1 MGCGQS
7 KIHLYPR
14 KSKSKANGKK
24 SGHVDT
30 DADAD
35 DDEGHIEEGG
45 EKDINHHDKVNQ
57 GDGDELGVNGDG
69 KGSPEANG
77 DITVSLLRG
86 RNNPLLAN
94 QEISTSQQNFFR
106 MLDRKIEEGP
116 DYDSNSETEIA
127 LEEARMNALVQ
138 HWESASITASMCS
151 SASRSLQTTPVRQQY
166 DQPQLVPIRQPA
178 TQLARSAVQNS
189 IAQQQ
194 HQQVLTNDFLPPP
207 PPPPSAAA
215 VAAAK
220 AAAAA
225 QINQQTSNILILGQ
239 HHLQQQNLSIRQQPQ
254 TTTFIPAHQMQPGGI
269 LMSALQQQQQQ
280 QQQPQNNIGNP
291 SPKRTDTRVLMPQN
305 SFHSQ
310 QQQLQHQQLQQQQ
323 QQQQQQA
330 MQQQLMQQNSP
341 AQTAYV
347 MPNLRPV
354 SQRQTPTTPIIGI
367 GVGVSAA
374 VVSPHMQLA
383 YYSQP
388 QNYYG
393 EVIPHPHMQ
402 LTQQQIMT
410 SSTQPSGLPE
420 YRYPPP
426 PMNVMNSQMQRQTME
441 AAYGTIT
448 SAPIGGGYGSP
459 GPPIRATLQSS
470 LHHRQTSRR
479 PTLETQYSQEL
490 S

>member
-1 MGCGQS
+1 
-7 KIHLYPR
+7 
-14 KSKSKANGKK
+14 
-24 SGHVDT
+24 
-30 DADAD
+30 
-35 DDEGHIEEGG
+35 
-45 EKDINHHDKVNQ
+45 
-57 GDGDELGVNGDG
+57 
-69 KGSPEANG
+69 
-77 DITVSLLRG
+77 
-86 RNNPLLAN
+86 
-94 QEISTSQQNFFR
+94 

-116 DYDSNSETEIA
+116 DYDSHSETEMA

-166 DQPQLVPIRQPA
+166 DQPQLVPIRQPT

-254 TTTFIPAHQMQPGGI
+254 TTTFIPAHQMIPPGGI
-269 LMSALQQQQQQ
+269 LMSALQQQQ
-280 QQQPQNNIGNP
+280 PQNNIGIP
-291 SPKRTDTRVLMPQN
+291 SPKRTDSRVLMPQN

-310 QQQLQHQQLQQQQ
+310 QQQQLQQQQLQQQ
-323 QQQQQQA
+323 
-330 MQQQLMQQNSP
+330 QQQLMQQNSP

-354 SQRQTPTTPIIGI
+354 AQRQTPTTPIIGI

-383 YYSQP
+383 YYNQP

-402 LTQQQIMT
+402 
-410 SSTQPSGLPE
+410 
-420 YRYPPP
+420 
-426 PMNVMNSQMQRQTME
+426 VSQF
-441 AAYGTIT
+441 YIF
-448 SAPIGGGYGSP
+448 
-459 GPPIRATLQSS
+459 
-470 LHHRQTSRR
+470 
-479 PTLETQYSQEL
+479 
-490 S
+490 

>member
-1 MGCGQS
+1 
-7 KIHLYPR
+7 
-14 KSKSKANGKK
+14 
-24 SGHVDT
+24 
-30 DADAD
+30 
-35 DDEGHIEEGG
+35 
-45 EKDINHHDKVNQ
+45 
-57 GDGDELGVNGDG
+57 
-69 KGSPEANG
+69 
-77 DITVSLLRG
+77 
-86 RNNPLLAN
+86 
-94 QEISTSQQNFFR
+94 

-225 QINQQTSNILILGQ
+225 QLNQQTSNILILGQ
-239 HHLQQQNLSIRQQPQ
+239 HHLQQPNLSIRQQPQ
-254 TTTFIPAHQMQPGGI
+254 TTTFIPAHQMAPGGI
-269 LMSALQQQQQQ
+269 LMSALQQQQQQVQQQQ

-310 QQQLQHQQLQQQQ
+310 QQQQQLQQQH
-323 QQQQQQA
+323 
-330 MQQQLMQQNSP
+330 QQLLQQNAP
-341 AQTAYV
+341 AQTGYM
-347 MPNLRPV
+347 MPNLRPMT
-354 SQRQTPTTPIIGI
+354 QRQTPTTPIIGI
-367 GVGVSAA
+367 GVGVSSA

-383 YYSQP
+383 YYNQP

-393 EVIPHPHMQ
+393 EVIPHPRMQ
-402 LTQQQIMT
+402 V
-410 SSTQPSGLPE
+410 
-420 YRYPPP
+420 R
-426 PMNVMNSQMQRQTME
+426 
-441 AAYGTIT
+441 
-448 SAPIGGGYGSP
+448 
-459 GPPIRATLQSS
+459 S
-470 LHHRQTSRR
+470 LR
-479 PTLETQYSQEL
+479 EFF
-490 S
+490 